1 MKINRHIHHTMRLK
15 GHLVTSLLLILLVA
29 AAWLSQKYPARLD
42 LSANASNTLSE
53 ASLKVLGKLGEPVH
67 IQAFI
72 HEATLRQQTKQ
83 LLSRYQY
90 VKPDIEVQFIDP
102 TLSPEQARE
111 HNIGAQGAI
120 IVDYQGRS
128 EKIHY
133 LDETSLTNALL
144 RLADSRERWITFL
157 GGHGERAPSGQAN
170 FDLGLFGNELEKRGL
185 RAQEINLAQLSAIP
199 DNSSLLVLSAPAV
212 DLLDG
217 EMEIIADYI
226 GTGGNILLMID
237 PDNHYLDLFLM
248 QLGLSTLPGKIVDKR
263 SRLYG
268 IDDPT
273 FVLAGEYPAHA
284 VTQGFRNITVFPVTA
299 ALTFEAED
307 NEYRAAPLLNS
318 GNESWNETGP
328 IAGKIRFDG
337 DSDEREG
344 PLDFAFALTRQLNEG
359 KQQRIIVIGDG
370 DFLSNAY
377 LNNVGNLDLGL
388 RMVNWLTNNDRFIDI
403 PSKVVPGRTLQFS
416 KPAIAMIGFGFLL
429 LLPGLFLLAGIIIWR
444 KRRRQ

>member
-1 MKINRHIHHTMRLK
+1 MKINRHIHQTLRLK
-15 GHLVTSLLLILLVA
+15 SFLVTSVLLLLIIA
-29 AAWLSQKYPARLD
+29 AAWLSLKYPARID
-42 LSANASNTLSE
+42 LSANANNTLSE
-53 ASLKVLGKLGEPVH
+53 ASIKVLGKLGQPIR

-72 HEATLRQQTKQ
+72 REATLRQQIKQ

-90 VKPDIEVQFIDP
+90 VKPDIEIQFIDP
-102 TLSPEQARE
+102 TQSPEQARE
-111 HNIGAQGAI
+111 HNIGAQGAV
-120 IVDYQGRS
+120 IVEYQGRS

-144 RLADSRERWITFL
+144 RLAESRERWITFL
-157 GGHGERAPSGQAN
+157 GGHGERSPSGQAN
-170 FDLGLFGNELEKRGL
+170 FDLSLFGNELEKRGL
-185 RAQEINLAQLSAIP
+185 RAQEINLTQLSAIP
-199 DNSSLLVLSAPAV
+199 DNSSLLVLSDPAV

-217 EMEIIADYI
+217 EMELIADYI
-226 GTGGNILLMID
+226 GAGGNILLMTD
-237 PDNHYLDLFLM
+237 PDNHSLDLFLM
-248 QLGLSTLPGKIVDKR
+248 QLGITTLPGKIVDKR
-263 SRLYG
+263 SSLYG
-268 IDDPT
+268 IEDPT
-273 FVLAGEYPAHA
+273 FVLVGEYPVHA
-284 VTQGFRNITVFPVTA
+284 VTQGFRNITVFPITV
-299 ALTFEAED
+299 ALAFEAED

-318 GNESWNETGP
+318 GKESWNETGP
-328 IAGKIRFDG
+328 IVGKIRFDG

-344 PLDFAFALTRQLNEG
+344 PLDFAFALTRQLDDG

-429 LLPGLFLLAGIIIWR
+429 LLPGLFLLAGILIWR
-444 KRRRQ
+444 KRRKQ